1 MGMRRQGTRALA
13 GFTFIEMLIV
23 FVVLGVMTTMMV
35 RSVRGLWLGSARRSA
50 TRDITAYLFRG
61 RAIAVQQSRAAW
73 VVRSGDILKVM
84 VDSSG
89 TPVQLGTQINFFQ
102 RYGAHL
108 FASPKDT
115 VAFDPRGFAPNVT
128 LAPKFIINLGGRT
141 DTVCVTG
148 LGKITTRSCPWRH
161 TRNAASR
168 SLS

>member
-148 LGKITTRSCPWRH
+148 LGKITTRSCP
-161 TRNAASR
+161 
-168 SLS
+168 